1 MQTLE
6 CPKDKNYLLHQSDTL
21 IPALGALLELRE
33 LGNHEPTTT
42 DLLDYLKDLDDTQKE
57 GLSSKANQFLLSN
70 KLFLTA
76 YLRSQ
81 GIQV

>member
-6 CPKDKNYLLHQSDTL
+6 CPGDKDYLRHQLDTL

-33 LGNHEPTTT
+33 LGYSLPTTL
-42 DLLDYLKDLDDTQKE
+42 DLINYLNDLDETQKE

-70 KLFLTA
+70 KLFLTT

-81 GIQV
+81 SIQV

>member
-6 CPKDKNYLLHQSDTL
+6 CPKDKDYIRHQSDTL
-21 IPALGALLELRE
+21 IPALAPPELRE
-33 LGNHEPTTT
+33 MGNPEPSTS
-42 DLLDYLKDLDDTQKE
+42 DLIEYLRDLDDTQKE

-70 KLFLTA
+70 KLFLTT

-81 GIQV
+81 SIQV

>member
-6 CPKDKNYLLHQSDTL
+6 CPKDKDYIRHQSDTL

-33 LGNHEPTTT
+33 MGNPEPSTS
-42 DLLDYLKDLDDTQKE
+42 DLIEYLRDLDDTQKE

-70 KLFLTA
+70 KLFLTT

-81 GIQV
+81 SIQV